1 MSIRHAKDFWS
12 GVLFALLGIFFI
24 YFAQEHE
31 LGSASRMGPAYF
43 PTLLGAA
50 LGVLGA
56 GIALR
61 GLVKAPEDPEE
72 GRVEKFHWFILFLI
86 LGSVVLFSLLL
97 TTFGLMIS
105 LAAMIVVATLAS
117 KRLYWKETL
126 IMIVVLDALAYFIFV
141 VGIGLF
147 VPVWPSFL

>member
-1 MSIRHAKDFWS
+1 MTNTTFFHVNPSRKR
-12 GVLFALLGIFFI
+12 LLVR
-24 YFAQEHE
+24 
-31 LGSASRMGPAYF
+31 SAVCS
-43 PTLLGAA
+43 
-50 LGVLGA
+50 
-56 GIALR
+56 
-61 GLVKAPEDPEE
+61 APEDPDE
-72 GRVEKFHWFILFLI
+72 GRLEKFHFFILFLI

-117 KRLYWKETL
+117 KHLYWKETL
-126 IMIVVLDALAYFIFV
+126 IMIVVLDALAYAIFV

>member
-1 MSIRHAKDFWS
+1 MAI
-12 GVLFALLGIFFI
+12 
-24 YFAQEHE
+24 
-31 LGSASRMGPAYF
+31 
-43 PTLLGAA
+43 
-50 LGVLGA
+50 
-56 GIALR
+56 
-61 GLVKAPEDPEE
+61 
-72 GRVEKFHWFILFLI
+72 FILFLI

-117 KRLYWKETL
+117 KHLYWKETL
-126 IMIVVLDALAYFIFV
+126 IMIVVLDALAYAIFV

>member
-12 GVLFALLGIFFI
+12 GVLFVLLGIFFI

-31 LGSASRMGPAYF
+31 IGSASRMGPAYF

-50 LGVLGA
+50 LGILGA
-56 GIALR
+56 VIALR
-61 GLVKAPEDPEE
+61 GLLKVPEDPDE
-72 GRVEKFHWFILFLI
+72 GRLEKFHFFILFLI

-117 KRLYWKETL
+117 KHLYWKETL
-126 IMIVVLDALAYFIFV
+126 IMIVVLDALAYAIFV

>member
-12 GVLFALLGIFFI
+12 GVLFVLLGVFFI

-31 LGSASRMGPAYF
+31 IGSASRMGSAYF

-50 LGVLGA
+50 LGILGA
-56 GIALR
+56 VIALR
-61 GLVKAPEDPEE
+61 GLLKAPEDPDE
-72 GRVEKFHWFILFLI
+72 GRLEKFHFFILFLI

-117 KRLYWKETL
+117 KHLYWKETL
-126 IMIVVLDALAYFIFV
+126 IMIVVLDALAYAIFV